1 MHIYIY
7 IYIYICKER
16 KLLHITILQKI
27 PPTPSVL
34 DLFNQHSTEGKKHD
48 NVNLRQKPNVKL

>member
-1 MHIYIY
+1 MH
-7 IYIYICKER
+7 IYICKER

-27 PPTPSVL
+27 LPTPSVL